1 MRFSSCAPLSGCL
14 EVLHSPACK
23 KTLFL
28 AARRR
33 CFRARYAPAPLRR
46 LTGGRHF
53 LATRQPRSISVL
65 AGDEITGEDSCY
77 DQEPHDQEGE
87 TVNGYGLSQRKH
99 GVMYQPAHRPPRVR
113 EPSHESAERSSQG
126 VVDVA
131 RVLLLHTNSTF
142 STHSHQNWEDHTW
155 LKSQLTFECPAAFR
169 SRSSRATR

>member
-23 KTLFL
+23 KTLLL

-53 LATRQPRSISVL
+53 LATRQSRSISVL

-113 EPSHESAERSSQG
+113 ESPPTNLRNAVHKVLSTLPGSS
-126 VVDVA
+126 
-131 RVLLLHTNSTF
+131 F
-142 STHSHQNWEDHTW
+142 STRTQPSQHT
-155 LKSQLTFECPAAFR
+155 LTKTGR
-169 SRSSRATR
+169 ITRGLNLS

>member
-1 MRFSSCAPLSGCL
+1 MQEDPLSRRPPTMLSGTICARTSSAT
-14 EVLHSPACK
+14 HWRAPFSRH
-23 KTLFL
+23 KTVPVDLG
-28 AARRR
+28 ARGRR
-33 CFRARYAPAPLRR
+33 DNWRR
-46 LTGGRHF
+46 LLLRSR
-53 LATRQPRSISVL
+53 ATRPRR
-65 AGDEITGEDSCY
+65 GDC
-77 DQEPHDQEGE
+77 
-87 TVNGYGLSQRKH
+87 QRIWPQSEEAW
-99 GVMYQPAHRPPRVR
+99 GDVPTSASTPQSAR